1 MRSQLFLKILNC
13 LKYGKNDQRVTPEP
27 LMRKHKTG
35 SAKHG
40 GIVQIAHQRFGLCAV
55 ADLRAI
61 TFSIPQMFVRVTN
74 LDFHTEP
81 AIAYSLCVCP
91 A

>member
-1 MRSQLFLKILNC
+1 MCWPLLSARVYAERTAGICESKAGKLERSQLFLKILNR

-40 GIVQIAHQRFGLCAV
+40 GIV
-55 ADLRAI
+55 
-61 TFSIPQMFVRVTN
+61 
-74 LDFHTEP
+74 
-81 AIAYSLCVCP
+81 
-91 A
+91 

>member
-1 MRSQLFLKILNC
+1 MRSQLFLKILNR

-55 ADLRAI
+55 ADLREIFCRNDKENRAGI
-61 TFSIPQMFVRVTN
+61 RPAPT
-74 LDFHTEP
+74 TET
-81 AIAYSLCVCP
+81 AMAYSHC
-91 A
+91 